1 MVFCSCGKQCAR
13 VMDLQTSADN
23 AWKEEILLLLHSA
36 FAFALSFAID
46 SDEKWKIL
54 SLSMGASNLLMN

>member
-1 MVFCSCGKQCAR
+1 
-13 VMDLQTSADN
+13 MDLQTSADN

>member
-1 MVFCSCGKQCAR
+1 
-13 VMDLQTSADN
+13 MDLQTSADN
-23 AWKEEILLLLHSA
+23 AWKEEILLLLHSG

-54 SLSMGASNLLMN
+54 SLSMSASNLLMN